1 MKVSEKVLSYVNQH
15 FNKSSTPVYVYDKE
29 KIRKYCQRFM
39 SIPYSPKCIHFA
51 TMANSNPEF
60 LEIIREEGLGVFVN
74 SPEHLKLAC
83 EMGFKGRKII
93 FTASAL
99 CRETMQ
105 LAHDAGVIVFLD
117 SPNQLKQWENLFPG
131 KPVGIRCNLGR
142 MVTPIETVAS
152 YFIGEES
159 RLGFT
164 PDEIFEQKGNPNII
178 GLHLYVGTDILNYD
192 YFFACYQSLLS
203 FSKLFPNLSIVDLG
217 GGFGINYNGSFPF
230 DIEKYGEKLKL
241 MMQEVS
247 ANLNRELYLLLEP
260 GRIIGAEAGFFA
272 CLVTDV
278 KIRKDKQLIG
288 INASTTQFP
297 RPLFYPDKAIHPL
310 AIIRNGSLAN
320 GTKVMSNVYGCSTY
334 SRDYFLKDVSISKA
348 EIGDWVIFGN
358 AGSYCASAYTH
369 FLGFLPA
376 KEIFL

>member
-1 MKVSEKVLSYVNQH
+1 MKISEKVLSHISQH
-15 FNKSSTPVYVYDKE
+15 FINDCAPVYLYDTD
-29 KIRKYCQRFM
+29 KIRDYCKRFI
-39 SIPYSPKCIHFA
+39 SIPYNPKSIHFA

-60 LEIIREEGLGVFVN
+60 LRIILEEGMGVFVN
-74 SPEHLKLAC
+74 SPEHLKLVS
-83 EMGFKGRKII
+83 EIGFKEKEII

-99 CRETMQ
+99 CNDTMK
-105 LAHDAGVIVFLD
+105 LAHDAGVVVYLD
-117 SPNQLKQWENLFPG
+117 SPGQLEQWQKLFPD

-142 MVTPIETVAS
+142 MVTPIKTHAS

-159 RLGFT
+159 RLGFS
-164 PDEIFEQKGNPNII
+164 PEEISNQKGNKNII

-203 FSKLFPNLSIVDLG
+203 FNKLFPNLRHIDLG

-230 DIEKYGEKLKL
+230 DIEQYGKKLKVMMEEVANTSGKKLCL
-241 MMQEVS
+241 M
-247 ANLNRELYLLLEP
+247 LEP
-260 GRIIGAEAGFFA
+260 GRIIGAEAGYFA

-297 RPLFYPDKAIHPL
+297 RPLFYPEKAIHPV
-310 AIIRNGSLAN
+310 AIIRDGVLAN
-320 GTKVMSNVYGCSTY
+320 GTTVMSNVYGCSTY
-334 SRDYFLKDVSISKA
+334 SRDYFIKDASVPKTK
-348 EIGDWVIFGN
+348 IGDWVIFGN
-358 AGSYCASAYTH
+358 AGSYCAAAYTQ

-376 KEIFL
+376 EEKFI